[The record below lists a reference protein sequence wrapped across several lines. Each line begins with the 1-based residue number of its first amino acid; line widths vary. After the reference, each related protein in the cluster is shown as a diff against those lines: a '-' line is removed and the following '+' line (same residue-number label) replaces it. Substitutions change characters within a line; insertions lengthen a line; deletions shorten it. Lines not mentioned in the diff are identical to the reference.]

1 MISCG
6 VGGGFLTAALS
17 SFFLPELCGLHPSD
31 IPIRVALNKVD
42 LAAVLTKRDVMKV
55 VKPFFPTAQYFPT
68 TKMNRNSCKN
78 ELKSVFDGMHG
89 DVWGVGVMCEV

>member
-78 ELKSVFDGMHG
+78 VLKSVFDGMHG
-89 DVWGVGVMCEV
+89 DACGVWVRGEV